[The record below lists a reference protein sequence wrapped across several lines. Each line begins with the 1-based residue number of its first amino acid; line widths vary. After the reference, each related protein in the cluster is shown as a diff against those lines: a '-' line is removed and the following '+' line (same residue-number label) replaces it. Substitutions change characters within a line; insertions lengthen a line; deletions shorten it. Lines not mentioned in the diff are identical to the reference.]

1 MQWGERRG
9 HYPAA
14 GAVRGQTQRR
24 LRLKKST
31 PCVIRLSPMK
41 PITRQ
46 RAAFPAHPNGLDSA
60 GCLKDPSKSAIGNP
74 AEFLDPDRAKST
86 DLAVREPSVCQ
97 PPHTQIAGNAKRA
110 ILYARTSTSD
120 GRQSLRNQIDELVA
134 VSERAGWHVAGV
146 ITDEMSGMKGPKQRP
161 GLQRLLDAM
170 TRREADVVAAWSIDR
185 ISRSIADFVNFV
197 EHAKSCSTTIY
208 LHQQNV
214 DSSTPTGYALLSL
227 CSVLSQLER
236 ALLVE
241 RVRAGLNRAR
251 AEGKRLGRPM
261 IAVELAE
268 RVRTELQRG
277 SGIRATSR
285 IVGVS
290 TWTVARIRDER
301 TAVA

>member
-1 MQWGERRG
+1 
-9 HYPAA
+9 
-14 GAVRGQTQRR
+14 
-24 LRLKKST
+24 
-31 PCVIRLSPMK
+31 MK
-41 PITRQ
+41 MIQ
-46 RAAFPAHPNGLDSA
+46 AHRAATPADLTGFDSR
-60 GCLKDPSKSAIGNP
+60 GRLEIPS
-74 AEFLDPDRAKST
+74 EFS
-86 DLAVREPSVCQ
+86 VREPAEILAPGRLDPPNSGVGKPSLYQ

-120 GRQSLRNQIDELVA
+120 GRQSLRNQIHELVA
-134 VSERAGWHVAGV
+134 VSERAGWRVSDV
-146 ITDEMSGMKGPKQRP
+146 LTDEMSGAKGPKQRP
-161 GLQRLLDAM
+161 GFQRLLDTM

-197 EHAKSCSTTIY
+197 EHAQSCSTTIY

-236 ALLVE
+236 ALLIE

-261 IAVELAE
+261 IPDEIAE
-268 RVRTELQRG
+268 RVRGELRRG

-290 TWTVARIRDER
+290 TCTVARIRDENAEMIR
-301 TAVA
+301 A